1 MVLNADSTKL
11 EAINEIL
18 LACAQRPIATL
29 GEHLTARQA
38 ELLLTQADRRLQTEG
53 WYFNTETDIT
63 LQVASDEI
71 PLAINVI
78 SVDSADASQQ
88 YVKRGSRLYNIGE
101 GTYTFTGDVSNLI
114 VRYRLEWTELPQS
127 ARDYL
132 TARVARQL
140 HAVLV
145 GDVATQETLRA
156 DEVTARAE
164 LMLEDAEQ
172 SDKTAAPSRYDFRE
186 EGSIRY

>member
-186 EGSIRY
+186 EGAIRY